1 MIVLT
6 IYCIYVRNLN
16 YVTIFKIVVI
26 LLADINFSRINV
38 CLCTTV
44 ISAKKEKAKIFLDIV
59 IFADFTLNVTKIKF
73 FLNNSFSDGNSKKS
87 FNRFACFWPK
97 GYQFGSLGKSHQNGD
112 YLKEAM
118 RKIVFPQESNL
129 QSLGFRTGSL

>member
-16 YVTIFKIVVI
+16 YVTIFKILVI
-26 LLADINFSRINV
+26 LLADINFSHINV

-59 IFADFTLNVTKIKF
+59 ISADFTLNVTKIKF
-73 FLNNSFSDGNSKKS
+73 FLITHFLMEIERK
-87 FNRFACFWPK
+87 FP
-97 GYQFGSLGKSHQNGD
+97 
-112 YLKEAM
+112 LKL
-118 RKIVFPQESNL
+118 I
-129 QSLGFRTGSL
+129 